1 MRLLILGGTAWLGGE
16 IARTAL
22 AVIAILL
29 LAAAVAA
36 IVTLSTTS
44 SSDRVN
50 LEEVVKDNLQEQVD
64 SLRDV
69 IEDNTE

>member
-1 MRLLILGGTAWLGGE
+1 M
-16 IARTAL
+16 ARTVL